1 MKFVSF
7 VDYHGIVMSSAM
19 LQILFHNL
27 VLMHVN
33 TILILQGKAHP
44 LWAASYKGRLEVVED
59 LLDRGAEVNQTTDV
73 RTIVLLPYCRKFSLE
88 KIFHQPQL
96 PLYYRHI
103 QQNKFSPVVIIS
115 SM

>member
-7 VDYHGIVMSSAM
+7 VYHGIVVSSVM

-33 TILILQGKAHP
+33 SILILQGKEHP
-44 LWAASYKGRLEVVED
+44 LWAASYEGRLEVVED

-73 RTIVLLPYCRKFSLE
+73 RTIVLLLYSRKFSL
-88 KIFHQPQL
+88 
-96 PLYYRHI
+96 
-103 QQNKFSPVVIIS
+103 
-115 SM
+115 